1 MIFED
6 FDGGFLVQCYED
18 HPYYQSQTY
27 HGGVWNEQ
35 ADGWFFPSSDR
46 SFLED
51 HGCEFQDNSD
61 IVFENMTFHPCRGRG
76 FKLIPRE
83 DNRFYGLQRFQGEGL
98 WRKTYWFFPKGSHQY
113 FTERGA
119 TLVV

>member
-18 HPYYQSQTY
+18 HAYYQSQTY
-27 HGGVWNEQ
+27 HGGVWNEH
-35 ADGWFFPSSDR
+35 ADGWFFGASQR
-46 SFLED
+46 SFLVNN
-51 HGCEFQDNSD
+51 GCDYQDNSD
-61 IVFENMTFHPCRGRG
+61 IVFEGMTFHPCRGRG
-76 FKLIPRE
+76 FKLIPSD

-98 WRKTYWFFPKGSHQY
+98 WRKTYWFFPKGTHEY

-119 TLVV
+119 IPHA